1 MLQAQSLWQANAAGA
16 PGLELQM
23 SGGGASGS
31 ELLTSSGKT
40 LASKEA
46 LVSEELVDG
55 AEVSVLGSGLVSG
68 LTKQQGGK
76 KAIGD
81 MEVDQKFTGNV
92 RGS

>member
-1 MLQAQSLWQANAAGA
+1 MTGARRENPALQAQSLWQANAAGA
-16 PGLELQM
+16 LGPELQM

-31 ELLTSSGKT
+31 ELLTNGGET

-68 LTKQQGGK
+68 L
-76 KAIGD
+76 
-81 MEVDQKFTGNV
+81 DQAAGRKE
-92 RGS
+92 SDW